1 MKHAYFLSG
10 IAIASALTFASQT
23 HAQTWPTRPVR
34 MVVSFPPGT
43 PGDVT
48 LRTIGERVGNGLGQA
63 MVVENKPG
71 AGGNIG
77 AETVANATP
86 DGYTVLEGP
95 DTIFSI
101 NPLVYGKLNF
111 NPDSLVP
118 LTTLVTFSQMLVC
131 HPSVGVKT
139 VAELTALAKN
149 KSLNYASGGVGV
161 PGHLVMEMYLA
172 ASGTQMVHVPYKGPA
187 PAAQDLL
194 AGQVACAF
202 LVTNAV
208 APHVKAGRL
217 TGLAMSGR
225 KRSNLVPQVPTM
237 QEAGLPNFDATFS
250 EMLYVPKGTPLE
262 VMQRIYS
269 EVNNALAVPEIR
281 EKLAG
286 IDATPIGMGP
296 DEAAKRVR
304 DETERWT
311 PVVRKLGLKLD

>member
-1 MKHAYFLSG
+1 MKRPILLSG
-10 IAIASALTFASQT
+10 IAIAAALTFSSQT

-34 MVVSFPPGT
+34 MMVAFPPGT

-48 LRTIGERVGNGLGQA
+48 LRTIGERVGNGLGQV

-71 AGGNIG
+71 AGGNVG
-77 AETVANATP
+77 AETVANAAP

-111 NPDSLVP
+111 KPDSLVP

-131 HPSVGVKT
+131 HPSVGVKS
-139 VAELTALAKN
+139 VAELTALAKT

-237 QEAGLPNFDATFS
+237 QEAGVPNFDATFS
-250 EMLYVPKGTPLE
+250 EMLYVPKGTPPE

-281 EKLAG
+281 EKLAV
-286 IDATPIGMGP
+286 IDATPVGMGP
-296 DEAAKRVR
+296 EEAAKRVR

-311 PVVRKLGLKLD
+311 PVVRKLGLKLE

>member
-1 MKHAYFLSG
+1 MKRPILLSG
-10 IAIASALTFASQT
+10 IAIAAALTFSSQT

-34 MVVSFPPGT
+34 MMVAFPPGT

-48 LRTIGERVGNGLGQA
+48 LRTIGERVGNGLGQV

-71 AGGNIG
+71 AGGNVG
-77 AETVANATP
+77 AETVANAAP

-111 NPDSLVP
+111 KPDSLVP

-131 HPSVGVKT
+131 HPSVGVKS
-139 VAELTALAKN
+139 VAELTALAKT

-202 LVTNAV
+202 LVTNAA

-237 QEAGLPNFDATFS
+237 QEAGVPNFDATFS
-250 EMLYVPKGTPLE
+250 EMLYVPKGTPPE

-281 EKLAG
+281 EKLAV
-286 IDATPIGMGP
+286 IDATPVGMGP
-296 DEAAKRVR
+296 EEAAKRVR

-311 PVVRKLGLKLD
+311 PVVRKLGLKLE